1 MTLCNMTAHRAGRVD
16 EQRKR
21 QRKRAVNPALLL
33 LTFCMLSAV
42 CHWPRVLGAFS
53 ADLFDRD
60 PGQSTRS
67 AAGSPRAIGNG
78 TDLGQQRQ
86 TLGPTR
92 CAWHHANVARVSH
105 CILLPGS
112 KRHSCQAEWAH
123 ANDKSSRSRMANTG
137 TLLTRRN
144 QHLSWSDSGA
154 RENLYDTHDASASSK
169 QHSNTKTTTLHDLE
183 GWEATVDLN
192 LSQFGPLNTTNGPHY
207 ACDTHPMK
215 KTAHGHTLRCPAQ
228 AVNTWDNPGRALEHL
243 HWPQTTSLSQLHTNH
258 LLNQRHHTMGSSPSR
273 VLGTSVPSET
283 IEQVLN
289 EGYDKDPHTR
299 ILINSHPIDA
309 NIAAVI
315 KAGAGAL
322 DEDLTMPAEAEE
334 GLFAGARFLNSDNG
348 EATNQHYK
356 PLSDGL
362 GAMLLCVGGC
372 PTRLL
377 RASGP
382 NAKAEHTWN
391 IHLSAAGPTAPGRG
405 RGREAAAG
413 RSPDLQ
419 ALSGSLGRELKQR
432 GAIDVQVT
440 RKQHGYG
447 NTPNAIGGHLGEAT
461 RTIAG
466 FAHSRNRPHGPA
478 LTRWPTYPQTHQ
490 QVTVGTPKEEAG
502 GHSVT
507 ITAYGRDRTL
517 AAAVLQLVGSRPA
530 SLFHQDNPLHGAVLN
545 FRALHGNTIT
555 DGDTQVLVVMREVEG
570 AEADYQTVNMLKRA
584 GEATVRK
591 LLSSKSRKGHR
602 AAQHPSEK
610 GWPGSTPP
618 ITQSNHHTAATL
630 ASTRPPQHS
639 RPNAPPNSHR
649 TADSNTTLN
658 SPTLPA
664 RRQLTSSAAR
674 PPTMQ
679 LAHHDQ
685 TPVPPP
691 LPTPPTGAQTLG
703 DLRRRLLNYH
713 GSILW
718 SILSCSVRAY
728 GKSAAEQQN
737 LRQGHCPAPLFK
749 YVVALNFNTG
759 HQAKVLQLARHIM
772 LGVRSETTVLMSAL
786 PFPPPAAELRAED
799 THIVL
804 LRNETFAAAVR
815 PSELLQVLQA
825 LRTRVSEG
833 AQIQPGIATSN
844 NMPNRTNMRTPAP
857 PHRNQPHELNT
868 PTPSA
873 TTNRPIP
880 SPPPLPASPHHTG
893 S

>member
-1 MTLCNMTAHRAGRVD
+1 
-16 EQRKR
+16 
-21 QRKRAVNPALLL
+21 
-33 LTFCMLSAV
+33 
-42 CHWPRVLGAFS
+42 
-53 ADLFDRD
+53 
-60 PGQSTRS
+60 
-67 AAGSPRAIGNG
+67 
-78 TDLGQQRQ
+78 
-86 TLGPTR
+86 
-92 CAWHHANVARVSH
+92 
-105 CILLPGS
+105 
-112 KRHSCQAEWAH
+112 
-123 ANDKSSRSRMANTG
+123 
-137 TLLTRRN
+137 
-144 QHLSWSDSGA
+144 
-154 RENLYDTHDASASSK
+154 
-169 QHSNTKTTTLHDLE
+169 
-183 GWEATVDLN
+183 
-192 LSQFGPLNTTNGPHY
+192 
-207 ACDTHPMK
+207 
-215 KTAHGHTLRCPAQ
+215 
-228 AVNTWDNPGRALEHL
+228 
-243 HWPQTTSLSQLHTNH
+243 
-258 LLNQRHHTMGSSPSR
+258 MGSSPSR

-440 RKQHGYG
+440 
-447 NTPNAIGGHLGEAT
+447 
-461 RTIAG
+461 
-466 FAHSRNRPHGPA
+466 
-478 LTRWPTYPQTHQ
+478 
-490 QVTVGTPKEEAG
+490 VGTPKEEAG

-591 LLSSKSRKGHR
+591 LLSS
-602 AAQHPSEK
+602 
-610 GWPGSTPP
+610 
-618 ITQSNHHTAATL
+618 
-630 ASTRPPQHS
+630 
-639 RPNAPPNSHR
+639 
-649 TADSNTTLN
+649 
-658 SPTLPA
+658 
-664 RRQLTSSAAR
+664 
-674 PPTMQ
+674 
-679 LAHHDQ
+679 
-685 TPVPPP
+685 
-691 LPTPPTGAQTLG
+691 AQTLG

-825 LRTRVSEG
+825 LRTRAAEQDSACQAFAREILQKPELLLVSPSDDPDAGVQLQEEEDDCG
-833 AQIQPGIATSN
+833 FTPSN
-844 NMPNRTNMRTPAP
+844 RSSSRTAPAP
-857 PHRNQPHELNT
+857 QAHPRSRIAPGLQEAHTRAKQADGGCTGRRALVLNSSRDEFITLLGPEAASPSSVITGAHWCSRRTGQLCPVSLHLARYGQGGITFKAPDDSADLALVCASPYDTASICAAAWTDSCFNPAEYASNQPSGLYLKGPNGTMTLTLAGIMHHSLGGRYVHT
-868 PTPSA
+868 SYDSHGGGSSSSA
-873 TTNRPIP
+873 TTDHLLQKPTTTVVVARNLLAGEHYLTGAEQAYNLDTFSFAYQKQTGLMLYHPPTALALKPTLKLRQSLTAKLRP
-880 SPPPLPASPHHTG
+880 PHFLSCKLTLVM
-893 S
+893 